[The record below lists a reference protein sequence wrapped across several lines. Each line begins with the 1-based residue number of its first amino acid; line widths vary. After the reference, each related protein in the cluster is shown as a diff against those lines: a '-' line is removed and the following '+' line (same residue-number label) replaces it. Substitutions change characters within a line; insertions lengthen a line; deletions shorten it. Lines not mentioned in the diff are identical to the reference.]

1 MISQNL
7 KERFLT
13 SFFLIAL
20 IVLFTKYDFF
30 LVYALIVLGVLSVI
44 EFLDITKKITAN
56 KLYLLISNLSFV
68 SYIFTFCFLFI
79 FFFKFVQLKILLII
93 LLLVCIASDIGGYIF
108 GKIFKGPKL
117 SKISPNK
124 TVAGAIG
131 SLLLSSLVILLLFYF
146 INEKLN
152 YLTIVVAMITSIFC
166 QLGDLFFSFL
176 KRKANLKNT
185 GNFLPGHG
193 GVLDRLD
200 SILLGIPTGLYSF
213 IIFF

>member
-13 SFFLIAL
+13 SFFLIIL
-20 IVLFTKYDFF
+20 IILFTKYDFF

-79 FFFKFVQLKILLII
+79 SFFKFAQLKILLII

-131 SLLLSSLVILLLFYF
+131 SLLLSSLVIVLLFYF

-152 YLTIVVAMITSIFC
+152 YLTIIVAMITSIFC

>member
-30 LVYALIVLGVLSVI
+30 LVYTLIVLGVLSVI

-56 KLYLLISNLSFV
+56 KLYLLVSSLSFV

-108 GKIFKGPKL
+108 GKTFKGPKL

-131 SLLLSSLVILLLFYF
+131 SLLLSSLVIVLLFYF

-152 YLTIVVAMITSIFC
+152 YLTIIVAMITSIFC

-200 SILLGIPTGLYSF
+200 SILLGIPTGLISF

>member
-30 LVYALIVLGVLSVI
+30 LVYTLIVLGVLSVI

-56 KLYLLISNLSFV
+56 KLYLLVSSLSFV
-68 SYIFTFCFLFI
+68 SYIFTFCFFFI
-79 FFFKFVQLKILLII
+79 FFFKFAQLKILLII

-131 SLLLSSLVILLLFYF
+131 SLLLSSLVIVLLFYF

-152 YLTIVVAMITSIFC
+152 YLTIIVAMITSIFC

-200 SILLGIPTGLYSF
+200 SILLGIPTGLISF

>member
-13 SFFLIAL
+13 SFFLIVL
-20 IVLFTKYDFF
+20 IILFTQYDFF
-30 LVYALIVLGVLSVI
+30 LVYTLIVLGALSVI

-56 KLYLLISNLSFV
+56 KLYLLISNLSFI

-200 SILLGIPTGLYSF
+200 SILLGIPTGLISF

>member
-56 KLYLLISNLSFV
+56 KLYLLVSSLSFV

-200 SILLGIPTGLYSF
+200 SILLGIPTGLISF

>member
-13 SFFLIAL
+13 SFFLIVL

-30 LVYALIVLGVLSVI
+30 LVYTLIVLGVLSVI
-44 EFLDITKKITAN
+44 EFFDITKKIIAN
-56 KLYLLISNLSFV
+56 KLYFLISSLSFV
-68 SYIFTFCFLFI
+68 SYIFIFCFLFL

-124 TVAGAIG
+124 TIAGAIG
-131 SLLLSSLVILLLFYF
+131 SLLLSSLVIVLLFYF

-152 YLTIVVAMITSIFC
+152 YLTIIVAMITSIFC

-200 SILLGIPTGLYSF
+200 SILLGIPTGLFSF

>member
-13 SFFLIAL
+13 SFFLIVL

-30 LVYALIVLGVLSVI
+30 LVYTLIVLGVLSVI
-44 EFLDITKKITAN
+44 EFFDITKKIIAN
-56 KLYLLISNLSFV
+56 KLYFLISSLSFV
-68 SYIFTFCFLFI
+68 SYIFIFCFLFL

>member
-7 KERFLT
+7 KERFIT
-13 SFFLIAL
+13 SFFLVVL
-20 IVLFTKYDFF
+20 IILFMKYDFF
-30 LVYALIVLGVLSVI
+30 LVYTLIVLGALSVI
-44 EFLDITKKITAN
+44 EFLDITKKITSN
-56 KLYLLISNLSFV
+56 RLYLLISNLSFV
-68 SYIFTFCFLFI
+68 SYIFFFCFLFI

-93 LLLVCIASDIGGYIF
+93 LLLVCIASDIGGYIC

-117 SKISPNK
+117 TKISPNK
-124 TVAGAIG
+124 TIAGAIG
-131 SLLLSSLVILLLFYF
+131 SLFLSSLVIVLLFSF

-152 YLTIVVAMITSIFC
+152 YLVIIVAMITSIFC

-176 KRKANLKNT
+176 KRKANIKNT

-200 SILLGIPTGLYSF
+200 SILLGIPIGLFSF

>member
-152 YLTIVVAMITSIFC
+152 YLTIIVAMITSIFC

-200 SILLGIPTGLYSF
+200 SILLGIPTGLISF

>member
-13 SFFLIAL
+13 SFFLIVL
-20 IVLFTKYDFF
+20 IILFTKYDFF
-30 LVYALIVLGVLSVI
+30 LIYTLIVLGVLSVI
-44 EFLDITKKITAN
+44 EFIDITKKITAN
-56 KLYLLISNLSFV
+56 KLYLLISSLSFV
-68 SYIFTFCFLFI
+68 SYIFIFCFLFI

>member
-56 KLYLLISNLSFV
+56 KLYLLVSSLSFV

-79 FFFKFVQLKILLII
+79 FFFKFAQLKILLII

-131 SLLLSSLVILLLFYF
+131 SLLLSSLVIVLLFYF

-152 YLTIVVAMITSIFC
+152 YLTIIVAMITSIFC

>member
-1 MISQNL
+1 MI
-7 KERFLT
+7 
-13 SFFLIAL
+13 
-20 IVLFTKYDFF
+20 FF
-30 LVYALIVLGVLSVI
+30 LVYTLIVLGVLSVI
-44 EFLDITKKITAN
+44 EFLDITKKITVN
-56 KLYLLISNLSFV
+56 KFYLLISSLSFV

-108 GKIFKGPKL
+108 GKIPKGPKL
-117 SKISPNK
+117 SNISPNK
-124 TVAGAIG
+124 TIAGAIG
-131 SLLLSSLVILLLFYF
+131 SLLLSSLVIVLLFYF

-200 SILLGIPTGLYSF
+200 SILLGIPTGLFSF

>member
-7 KERFLT
+7 KKRFLT
-13 SFFLIAL
+13 SFFLIVL
-20 IVLFTKYDFF
+20 IILFTKYDFF
-30 LVYALIVLGVLSVI
+30 LVYTLIVLGVLSVI
-44 EFLDITKKITAN
+44 EFFDIIKKITAN
-56 KLYLLISNLSFV
+56 KLYLLISSLSFV

-108 GKIFKGPKL
+108 GKILKGPKL

-124 TVAGAIG
+124 TIAGAIG
-131 SLLLSSLVILLLFYF
+131 SLLLSSLVIVLLFYF

-152 YLTIVVAMITSIFC
+152 YLTIIVAMITSIFC

-200 SILLGIPTGLYSF
+200 SILLGIPTGLFSF

>member
-56 KLYLLISNLSFV
+56 KLYLLVSSLSFV

>member
-56 KLYLLISNLSFV
+56 KLYLLVSSLSFV

-131 SLLLSSLVILLLFYF
+131 SLLLSSLVIVLLFYF

-152 YLTIVVAMITSIFC
+152 YLTIIVAMITSIFC

-193 GVLDRLD
+193 GVLDRID
-200 SILLGIPTGLYSF
+200 SILLGIPTGLFSF

>member
-13 SFFLIAL
+13 SFFLIIL
-20 IVLFTKYDFF
+20 IILFTKYDFF
-30 LVYALIVLGVLSVI
+30 LVYTLIVLGVLSVI

-56 KLYLLISNLSFV
+56 KLYLLISSLSFV

-79 FFFKFVQLKILLII
+79 FFFKFAQLKILLII
-93 LLLVCIASDIGGYIF
+93 LLLVCIASDICGYIF

>member
-13 SFFLIAL
+13 SFFLIVL

-30 LVYALIVLGVLSVI
+30 LVYTLIVLGVLSVI
-44 EFLDITKKITAN
+44 EFFDITKKIIAN
-56 KLYLLISNLSFV
+56 KLYFLISSLSFV
-68 SYIFTFCFLFI
+68 SYIFIFCFLFL

-131 SLLLSSLVILLLFYF
+131 SLLLSSLVIVLLFYF

-152 YLTIVVAMITSIFC
+152 YLIIIVAMITSIFC

-193 GVLDRLD
+193 GVLDRID
-200 SILLGIPTGLYSF
+200 SILLGIPTGLFSF